1 MQLHGYPY
9 APDASTVIIEMHV
22 DVWRTAGLDEL
33 PTGESVARCAKIFSE
48 ALRGRPLRS
57 GTSSW
62 TVFRTVVNRRWSHD
76 GRIVLLGDAAHTA
89 HFSIGSGTKLAVED
103 ALALAACVEEQPDL
117 PSALAAYE
125 AERRPVVESVQRA
138 AAASLRWF
146 EDAARYVDQPPR
158 QFAFNLLT
166 RSRRVTHDNLRLRDR
181 AFTDAVERDFGC
193 PPGTPPMFTRS
204 GCAA

>member
-1 MQLHGYPY
+1 M
-9 APDASTVIIEMHV
+9 
-22 DVWRTAGLDEL
+22 
-33 PTGESVARCAKIFSE
+33 
-48 ALRGRPLRS
+48 RGRPLRS

-117 PSALAAYE
+117 PTALTAYE

-146 EDAARYVDQPPR
+146 EDTARYVDQPPR

-166 RSRRVTHDNLRLRDR
+166 RSRRVTHGNLRLRDR

-193 PPGTPPMFTRS
+193 PRTPRPCSPRS